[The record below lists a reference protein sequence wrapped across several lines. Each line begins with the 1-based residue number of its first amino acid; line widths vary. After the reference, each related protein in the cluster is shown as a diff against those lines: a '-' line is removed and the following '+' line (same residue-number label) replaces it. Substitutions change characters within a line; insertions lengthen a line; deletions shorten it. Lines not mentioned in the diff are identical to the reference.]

1 MEYPKPIMK
10 KSELQKLGFPEQW
23 LLTVYYTTRGIAWK
37 TGTAPNCP
45 IVFDTAELEKYRKR
59 TSVGR

>member
-1 MEYPKPIMK
+1 MK
-10 KSELQKLGFPEQW
+10 KSELQKMGFPEQW

-37 TGTAPNCP
+37 TGSAPNCP
-45 IVFDTAELEKYRKR
+45 IVFDTAELERYRKR